1 MAKKAVIIAT
11 DFGVE
16 EPEIIS
22 PRDAL
27 TSAGID
33 VTIASNSGKDIQT
46 VTGDK
51 TGHPPS
57 RLTQP

>member
-1 MAKKAVIIAT
+1 MAKKSVIIAT

-16 EPEIIS
+16 EAEIIS

-27 TSAGID
+27 TSAGI
-33 VTIASNSGKDIQT
+33 NQT
-46 VTGDK
+46 LATTSKQWLETK

-57 RLTQP
+57 TQTQP